1 MKIEENLDKILAIVV
16 TYNRKELLK
25 ESIEALLNQT
35 YKNFDILIVDNNS
48 SDGTYNEVVKNY
60 ENLKYLNTGS
70 NIGGAG
76 GFNLGMKYAIENGYD
91 YAWLMDDDSIAI
103 STALESVVQKSKKL
117 SGDFSFISSLVKWT
131 DNNFCWMNKVTF
143 LDDEILKKYNM
154 IDDRV
159 LAIMSASFVGCF
171 INLNI
176 SKKIGLPIK
185 EFFIYAD
192 DVEYTLRL
200 SNEVNGYLDFDS
212 IIIHKMK
219 NNVQSEIQTVDE
231 DRIDRYFY
239 DFRNNVYILLK
250 NKKFKGVIFSLL
262 RYFKYIFKILKCAKT
277 KKLKRIWIITKGT
290 FLGFLFNPKIEYT
303 ENV

>member
-1 MKIEENLDKILAIVV
+1 MKLEENLNKILTIVV
-16 TYNRKELLK
+16 TYNRKELLR

-35 YKNFDILIVDNNS
+35 YKDFDILIVDNNS

-76 GFNLGMKYAIENGYD
+76 GFNLGVKYAIENGYD
-91 YAWLMDDDSIAI
+91 YAWLMDDDSIAT

-117 SGDFSFISSLVKWT
+117 SGNFSFISSLVKWT
-131 DNNFCWMNKVTF
+131 DNNFCWMNRVTF
-143 LDDEILKKYNM
+143 KNDEILNNYNM
-154 IDDRV
+154 IDDRL
-159 LAIMSASFVGCF
+159 LAIESATFVGCF

-176 SKKIGLPIK
+176 SRKIGLPIK

-200 SNEVNGYLDFDS
+200 SNEVSGYIDFDS
-212 IIIHKMK
+212 IIVHKMK
-219 NNVQSEIQTVDE
+219 NNVKSEIQSVDE

-239 DFRNNVYILLK
+239 DFRNNVYIYLK
-250 NKKFKGVIFSLL
+250 SKKLKGFISSLI
-262 RYFKYIFKILKCAKT
+262 RYFKYVFLILKYAKS

-290 FLGFLFNPKIEYT
+290 FLGLLFNPKIEHI

>member
-1 MKIEENLDKILAIVV
+1 MKLEENLNKILAIVV
-16 TYNRKELLK
+16 TYNRKELLR

-35 YKNFDILIVDNNS
+35 YKDFDILIVDNNS

-76 GFNLGMKYAIENGYD
+76 GFNLGVKYAIENGYD
-91 YAWLMDDDSIAI
+91 YAWLMDDDSIAD
-103 STALESVVQKSKKL
+103 STALESVVKKSKKI
-117 SGDFSFISSLVKWT
+117 SKGFSFISSLVKWT
-131 DNNFCWMNKVTF
+131 DNNFCWMNRVTF
-143 LDDEILKKYNM
+143 KNDEILNNYNM
-154 IDDRV
+154 IDDRL
-159 LAIMSASFVGCF
+159 LAIESATFVGCF

-176 SKKIGLPIK
+176 SRKIGLPIK

-200 SNEVNGYLDFDS
+200 SNEVSGYIDFDS
-212 IIIHKMK
+212 IIVHKMK
-219 NNVQSEIQTVDE
+219 NNVKSEIQSVDE

-239 DFRNNVYILLK
+239 DFRNNVYIYLK
-250 NKKFKGVIFSLL
+250 SKKLKGFVSSLI
-262 RYFKYIFKILKCAKT
+262 RYFKYVFLILKYAKS

-290 FLGFLFNPKIEYT
+290 FLGLLFNPKIEHI